1 MENKNLSNAVA
12 FLSPGNGFSI
22 INDVT
27 TESEYNGNV
36 VFSDPSLKPSWSSV
50 QAQIPS
56 EQWGDVR
63 AERYIKLQASDWT
76 VLPDV
81 PMDASKRTEWETY
94 RQALRDV
101 TNQPDPFNVVWPTP
115 PA

>member
-27 TESEYNGNV
+27 TENEYDGNV
-36 VFSDPSLKPSWSSV
+36 IFSDPSFKPSWSSV

-56 EQWGDVR
+56 EQWGNIR
-63 AERYIKLQASDWT
+63 AERYVKLQASDWT

-81 PMDASKRTEWETY
+81 PMDASKRTEWEIY

-101 TNQPDPFNVVWPTP
+101 TNQSDPFNIVWPTP
-115 PA
+115 PV